1 MERIPVTHQIR
12 VLGTALIIVI
22 LAGCQS
28 TGKAPP
34 PDKPSGFEVTQ
45 AVIGTSVGGSPITAL
60 VMGKGMEGALV
71 IAGIRGN
78 EPAAVTLARQ
88 MVEQLKMSESF
99 PENRQIVIIPE
110 VNPDAVLK
118 NSRFNLKGR
127 DINRDFISA
136 RPQPETQAVISAI
149 DQYLP
154 NLIISLRQ
162 LDAPGID
169 YDGPGAER
177 IARDL
182 STMGILDINKW
193 GASYGSIGYYAGL
206 KKNIPVITLGLHPF
220 SAADDASG
228 VWERYGRLITA
239 AVSVTRSGDIASQP
253 SAPAVPS
260 PPSRMKADRPK
271 PSVAVP
277 KKKADR
283 PVPKVTKASPP
294 PRKPSRRETPPKV
307 IPEVNHYHEALKLYE
322 AGDYLAARKQ
332 FEIHQQKKA
341 CEDCGSYVSKCDQAA
356 SSMAAGVG
364 YLEESR
370 YGEALS
376 EFNIVL
382 SLNPQDQRA
391 KEYLFTSL
399 HRLAGE
405 QFSKGDYPA
414 ARENYAAAA
423 NVNRNCPDCRTRMTQ
438 SGQAEEILKKGR
450 AYLDSGDDSRAIG
463 EFEEIIALNPDMPA
477 VRGYLGEAY
486 LRRGKT
492 AFAEGKYAEAESDF
506 TAAERHNLDC
516 RECGDLIEKS
526 RDMAGWRESGIAYF
540 EQGNHAKAV
549 EVLAAAVAVNP
560 RDPKVREVL
569 YKAHFQLGRDLSE
582 KKETLSGAITHYEA
596 SLKYNDI
603 CSKCQKII
611 RELIASAKEESNAYH
626 YQQGK
631 KFFLEGRK
639 ESLKKALKEWGMVDP
654 DYKDVKKLEETATRL
669 LESSAQ

>member
-12 VLGTALIIVI
+12 VLGTAFIIVI

-28 TGKAPP
+28 TGKAPQ
-34 PDKPSGFEVTQ
+34 PDKPPGVEVTQ

-78 EPAAVTLARQ
+78 EPAAVILARQ
-88 MVEQLKMSESF
+88 MVEQLKGSASF
-99 PENRQIVIIPE
+99 SENRQIVIIPE

-118 NSRFNLKGR
+118 NSRFNLNGR

-182 STMGILDINKW
+182 GAMGILNINKW

-220 SAADDASG
+220 STADASG
-228 VWERYGRLITA
+228 VWTRYGRLITA
-239 AVSVTRSGDIASQP
+239 AVSDARSRDVASQP
-253 SAPAVPS
+253 SVPAVP
-260 PPSRMKADRPK
+260 PPPRMKADRPK
-271 PSVAVP
+271 PPVVVP
-277 KKKADR
+277 EKKVDR
-283 PVPKVTKASPP
+283 PVSTITPEAPPP
-294 PRKPSRRETPPKV
+294 PRKPSRRMTPPKV

-356 SSMAAGVG
+356 ASMTAGAG

-382 SLNPQDQRA
+382 SLNPRDQRA

-405 QFSKGDYPA
+405 QFSNGDYPS

-423 NVNRNCPDCRTRMTQ
+423 NVNRNCPDCRTRMAQ

-477 VRGYLGEAY
+477 VRRYLGEAY

-506 TAAERHNLDC
+506 TAAERHNPDC
-516 RECGDLIEKS
+516 GECGDLIEKS

-540 EQGNHAKAV
+540 EQGNHAKAI
-549 EVLAAAVAVNP
+549 EALAAAVGVNP
-560 RDPKVREVL
+560 KDPKVREYL

-582 KKETLSGAITHYEA
+582 KKEALSGAITHYEA

-611 RELIASAKEESNAYH
+611 RELIASAKEESNSYH

-639 ESLKKALKEWGMVDP
+639 ESLEKALKEWGMVDP
-654 DYKDVKKLEETATRL
+654 DYKDVKKLEETTNRL
-669 LESSAQ
+669 LESTAQ